1 VTPYIH
7 IYDLAPV
14 AAAGLILLARRQ
26 DEPIAAQLVA
36 ALVALAAWALPLVTV
51 WGNTESV
58 PLGPLVL
65 IALLATVAS
74 PLSRPSSIPAAVL
87 TEKS

>member
-1 VTPYIH
+1 MATTAT
-7 IYDLAPV
+7 L
-14 AAAGLILLARRQ
+14 
-26 DEPIAAQLVA
+26 

-74 PLSRPSSIPAAVL
+74 PLSRPSSSPAAVL